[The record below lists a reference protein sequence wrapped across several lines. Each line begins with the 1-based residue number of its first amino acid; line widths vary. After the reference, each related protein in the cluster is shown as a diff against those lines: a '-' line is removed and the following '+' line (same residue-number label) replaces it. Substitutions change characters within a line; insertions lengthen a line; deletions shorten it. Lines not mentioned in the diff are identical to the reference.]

1 MLKVK
6 TILTKMK
13 KFIPILTIA
22 VSLFLIRCSA
32 PSSKVTVTNPAD
44 FDRLIETVEIQLA
57 DVNIV
62 SGKAI
67 VIDQATGKEVLS
79 QLVDKNSDGIAETVL
94 FQVEL
99 KAKES
104 KTFEVKEGVSSLEP
118 TEVKTFA
125 RFVPE
130 RTDDYTWEND
140 RVAFRTYGPEAQRM
154 VEENIPG
161 GTLSSGID
169 CWLKKVDYSIINK
182 WYEGYQKDPMY
193 YHSDHGEGLDN
204 YHVGPSRGC
213 GGTGVFK
220 DGKYYASKNFVSYK
234 TFFNGPI
241 STEFELDYLPYDADG
256 TSVKER
262 KVISIDLGS
271 NMTKFVI
278 YVEGTDTLTTGVT
291 MHDRKGT
298 LSSDDVA
305 GWVNWYAPHFGEEIS
320 TSVIADPKYYAGTS
334 KIESEEADA
343 SHGLVNLKVI
353 DGKVEFYS
361 GFYWTGSKQFESN
374 VKWEEYLNTFSK
386 CLKTPLRVDV
396 K

>member
-6 TILTKMK
+6 MILTNMK
-13 KFIPILTIA
+13 KLFPILA
-22 VSLFLIRCSA
+22 VAFTLFFVQCNA
-32 PSSKVTVTNPAD
+32 PVTTVTVTNPAD
-44 FDRLIETVEIQLA
+44 FDRLIETVEVQLA
-57 DVNIV
+57 DVNLT
-62 SGKAI
+62 SGRAI
-67 VIDQATGKEVLS
+67 VVDQATGNEVLS
-79 QLVDKNSDGIAETVL
+79 QLVDKNNDGTAEIIL

-99 KAKES
+99 KASES

-169 CWLKKVDYSIINK
+169 CWLKKVDYSIIDK
-182 WYEGYQKDPMY
+182 WYEGYKKDPMY
-193 YHSDHGEGLDN
+193 YHNDHGEGLDN
-204 YHVGPSRGC
+204 YHVGSSRGC
-213 GGTGVFK
+213 GGTGVFI
-220 DGKYYASKNFVSYK
+220 DDVLYTSKNFTAHK

-241 STEFELDYLPYDADG
+241 STGFELDYAPYEVGDA
-256 TSVKER
+256 SVKER

-271 NMTKFVI
+271 NMTKYVI
-278 YVEGTDTLTTGVT
+278 YVDGTDLLSAGVT
-291 MHDRKGT
+291 LHERKGT
-298 LSSDDVA
+298 LSTNDKN
-305 GWVNWYAPHFGEEIS
+305 GWINWYAPHFGEEIS
-320 TSVIADPKYYAGTS
+320 TAVIADPKYYAGNS
-334 KIESEEADA
+334 KIETEVPDHSNA
-343 SHGLVNLKVI
+343 LVHLNVI

-361 GFYWTGSKQFESN
+361 GFYWTASNQFDSN
-374 VKWEEYLNTFSK
+374 AQWEEYLNTFSQ
-386 CLKTPLRVDV
+386 CLKKPLLVEV